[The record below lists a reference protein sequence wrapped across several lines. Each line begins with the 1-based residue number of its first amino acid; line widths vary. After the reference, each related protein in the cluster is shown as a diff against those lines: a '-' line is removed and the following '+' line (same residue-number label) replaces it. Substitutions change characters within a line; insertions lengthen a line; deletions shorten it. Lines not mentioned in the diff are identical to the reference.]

1 MKCIHIKPYAYMDS
15 FPCRLRDAIRADD
28 ARSTA
33 RDRTYDVRERQFHER
48 GITAARPISRRS
60 ARSFQVG
67 RFFPQQLQ
75 SDVTKTMHGARDC
88 PLSIYET
95 VKNDAR
101 TLLLTNA
108 HHDFRDRARYWRG
121 DGDASSYFS

>member
-1 MKCIHIKPYAYMDS
+1 MYSHKTIRIHRWFSVPTSRRDS
-15 FPCRLRDAIRADD
+15 RERRALNRE
-28 ARSTA
+28 RS
-33 RDRTYDVRERQFHER
+33 TYDVRERQFHER

-108 HHDFRDRARYWRG
+108 RQDFHDRARYWRG